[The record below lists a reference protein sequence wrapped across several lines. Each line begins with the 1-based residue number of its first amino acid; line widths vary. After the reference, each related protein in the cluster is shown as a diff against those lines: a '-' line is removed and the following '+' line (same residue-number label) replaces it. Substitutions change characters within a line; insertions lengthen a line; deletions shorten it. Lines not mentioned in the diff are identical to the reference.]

1 MLEFILLIIGVF
13 MGIWWYSVIILPL
26 FYGIPK
32 ATYYIFKGLLKKSAA
47 TFYLKSFI
55 LWTGIFF
62 AVALILVKFFPSIS
76 NRLLESGGFG
86 IGQFIGIGL
95 MMWRVFTKEGRKDLN
110 IDFWDIML
118 NGRYLNINYPRF
130 KEVFISS
137 LTNFFIQ
144 KFGKQAE
151 EKLDEFLNKELKNQ

>member
-32 ATYYIFKGLLKKSAA
+32 ATYYISKGLLKKSSV

-55 LWTGIFF
+55 LWTAIFF
-62 AVALILVKFFPSIS
+62 AVALILARFFPSVS
-76 NRLLESGGFG
+76 NRLLESGGLA

-118 NGRYLNINYPRF
+118 NGRYLNINHPRF
-130 KEVFISS
+130 AGIFKLS
-137 LTNFFIQ
+137 LTNFFFQ
-144 KFGKQAE
+144 KFGNQAE
-151 EKLDEFLNKELKNQ
+151 EKLNEFLNEELKNQ

>member
-1 MLEFILLIIGVF
+1 MLEFILLIIGILI
-13 MGIWWYSVIILPL
+13 GIWWYSVIILPL

-32 ATYYIFKGLLKKSAA
+32 ATYYISKGLLKKSAI

-62 AVALILVKFFPSIS
+62 AVALILARFFPSVS
-76 NRLLESGGFG
+76 NRLLESGGFA

-95 MMWRVFTKEGRKDLN
+95 MMWRVFIKEGRKDLN

-118 NGRYLNINYPRF
+118 NGRYLNINYPKF
-130 KEVFISS
+130 KDVFISNLNS
-137 LTNFFIQ
+137 FFIQ
-144 KFGKQAE
+144 KFGEQAE
-151 EKLDEFLNKELKNQ
+151 EKLNEFLNEELKNQ